1 MVANWPRNVEGWSP
15 MRFVLWLGLAL
26 FFVSL
31 GYIGSD
37 LLTELSERTEARQAE
52 ARTDRD
58 RVMRVLK
65 THERY
70 AFYQV
75 VINPVTDE
83 NEIEFRARARRD
95 DISQS
100 AYGMVRATC
109 TPLSDAPGCWELATL
124 FIDGVMADTPSGQP
138 APAAATAP
146 AEPAAPAPSTGIV
159 TVQPLPSAPRA
170 EPSAANRETRP
181 EPQAAPA
188 PEVLRPTHVV
198 RPSLVNARRAPQG
211 EVETTLEGG
220 TPLVLLDRDGAWG
233 FFRVLE
239 GAGSGLEIWIAFSV
253 LDAV

>member
-1 MVANWPRNVEGWSP
+1 

-37 LLTELSERTEARQAE
+37 LLTELSERTEARKIE

-75 VINPVTDE
+75 VINPVTDARE
-83 NEIEFRARARRD
+83 GEIEFRARALHD
-95 DISQS
+95 EISLS

-124 FIDGVMADTPSGQP
+124 FIDGVMVDRQAEGAT
-138 APAAATAP
+138 PAAVAGAGTLP
-146 AEPAAPAPSTGIV
+146 APAPSTGIV
-159 TVQPLPSAPRA
+159 SVQPLPATSQPDPAVSTQEA
-170 EPSAANRETRP
+170 RP
-181 EPQAAPA
+181 GPQAAPA
-188 PEVLRPTHVV
+188 PETLRPTHVV
-198 RPSLVNARRAPQG
+198 RPSLVNARRSPQG